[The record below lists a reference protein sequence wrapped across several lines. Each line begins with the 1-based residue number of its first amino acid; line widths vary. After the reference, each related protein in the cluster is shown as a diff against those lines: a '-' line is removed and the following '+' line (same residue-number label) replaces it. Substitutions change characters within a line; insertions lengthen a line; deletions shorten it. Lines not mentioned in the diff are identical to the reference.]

1 MIDCFPR
8 PCANAQVFPT
18 LRTFTVATSRAFF
31 GEASQELHL
40 GQAIGARIRRQLWCH
55 ERQIECCRLTNL
67 GGQVNHT
74 GIARESA
81 SLFGTAS
88 QVCCRRGWQT
98 MVDLV
103 KAATLI
109 DCRNRRR

>member
-1 MIDCFPR
+1 
-8 PCANAQVFPT
+8 
-18 LRTFTVATSRAFF
+18 
-31 GEASQELHL
+31 
-40 GQAIGARIRRQLWCH
+40 
-55 ERQIECCRLTNL
+55 LTNL

-88 QVCCRRGWQT
+88 QVCCRRCRQT
-98 MVDLV
+98 VINLI
-103 KAATLI
+103 KTASLI